1 MQSFS
6 KWFKHNHKS
15 NLIIINYLK
24 IKILTSTLHI
34 MLDVNENISHD
45 EMYNTLKIN
54 LIDTE
59 IKK

>member
-1 MQSFS
+1 MVQTY
-6 KWFKHNHKS
+6 NHKS

-24 IKILTSTLHI
+24 IKILTSTLPN
-34 MLDVNENISHD
+34 LSDVNENISHD
-45 EMYNTLKIN
+45 EMFNTQKIN